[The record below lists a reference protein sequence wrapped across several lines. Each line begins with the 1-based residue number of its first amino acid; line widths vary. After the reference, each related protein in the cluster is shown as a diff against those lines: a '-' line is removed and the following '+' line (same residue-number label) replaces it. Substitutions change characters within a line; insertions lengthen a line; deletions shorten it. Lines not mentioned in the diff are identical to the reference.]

1 MGKIRSAAPDGI
13 RVIVCL
19 QFVSAAPVNDVHNFR
34 RGLLARDEVLE
45 AVDSS
50 GAFDLMMEC
59 RLADL
64 ADYRRL
70 MDAVGALAGHLIERF
85 EASFI
90 CRRYVRDEVESRH
103 ALWVPCVNGQQRVP
117 LSRIDKICA
126 EGDYVR
132 VHSGD
137 QHWLLPST
145 MAELESQLG
154 GGHFIRLHRSLLVR
168 SDWINRLTHNHRIW
182 AAELAD
188 GTVQRIAR
196 ARSAAV
202 LAALRSESSAIG
214 DTSSAQHPF
223 NDMITGLAEKALH

>member
-19 QFVSAAPVNDVHNFR
+19 HFKSAAPVTDVQNFR
-34 RGLLARDEVLE
+34 RGLLARDEVME
-45 AVDSS
+45 VVDSS

-70 MDAVGALAGHLIERF
+70 MDAVGALAAHLIERF
-85 EASFI
+85 ETSFI
-90 CRRYVRDEVESRH
+90 CRRYVREEVESRH

-132 VHSGD
+132 IHSGD

-145 MAELESQLG
+145 MADLENQLG
-154 GGHFIRLHRSLLVR
+154 GENFIRLHRSLLVR
-168 SDWINRLTHNHRIW
+168 ADWISRLTHVHRIW

-202 LAALRSESSAIG
+202 LAALRSESSISA
-214 DTSSAQHPF
+214 DASSTLQPF
-223 NDMITGLAEKALH
+223 NDMITGLAEKGLH